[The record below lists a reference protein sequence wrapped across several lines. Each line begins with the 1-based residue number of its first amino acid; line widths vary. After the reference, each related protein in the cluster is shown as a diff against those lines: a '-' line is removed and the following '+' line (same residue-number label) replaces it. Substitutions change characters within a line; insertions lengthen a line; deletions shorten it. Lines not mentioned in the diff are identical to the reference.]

1 MRQHGSD
8 TKEAPF
14 KHAASNC
21 ALKGA
26 IASLSSQCM
35 CFYLLSLQWTSGW
48 CFQTPTLTTS
58 SALRSV
64 TLPPVNFV
72 TMRGSGQRLLSSSY
86 N

>member
-14 KHAASNC
+14 KHAASIC

-26 IASLSSQCM
+26 IASLSSQCL